1 MLKPR
6 FLYIHSRA
14 DFFRV
19 LDETIL
25 ETSQKIA
32 ANPGWT
38 TLESIMQ
45 QLLFIRATTAHGR
58 KPPFEERKR
67 ISLGAILIR
76 EFESPPDLE
85 WDDYKSKVSELA
97 LYYKLWQTD
106 AGLQNI
112 EKNGYEGSVNWDDLS
127 DEPDTP

>member
-1 MLKPR
+1 MGKLGL
-6 FLYIHSRA
+6 LYIHSRA

-32 ANPGWT
+32 TNPDWT
-38 TLESIMQ
+38 ILEFFMQ
-45 QLLFIRATTAHGR
+45 QLLFMRATTAHGR

-67 ISLGAILIR
+67 ISIGAALTR
-76 EFESPPDLE
+76 EMESPSDEE
-85 WDDYKSKVSELA
+85 WYDYKSKLSELSF
-97 LYYKLWQTD
+97 YYKLWRTD
-106 AGLQNI
+106 AGLQDI
-112 EKNGYEGSVNWDDLS
+112 EQNGYSGSVNWDDLS